1 MTEEEKR
8 ALEDLKRR
16 EERKAL
22 LKRIAFA
29 LLEQCKGENLT
40 IKETVAVLEI
50 VRHYLE
56 ETTLHDGLA
65 L

>member
-50 VRHYLE
+50 GRH
-56 ETTLHDGLA
+56 
-65 L
+65 

>member
-1 MTEEEKR
+1 MTAEEQK
-8 ALEDLKRR
+8 ALEDLRRR

-40 IKETVAVLEI
+40 MKELEAVLEI
-50 VRHYLE
+50 VRHYSL
-56 ETTLHDGLA
+56 ETTLRDGLA